1 MENDQKLLALL
12 ERMEKA
18 NRKQVAYARL
28 QFIFS
33 LVTVLCCAALLLFGI
48 KVLPQL
54 EEAVLQTE
62 TVLAN
67 LESVTTELA
76 QSNLSGMV
84 ENVDLLVANVD
95 GLVGTSQAGVEQ
107 AMEKL
112 NAIDFEALNDAIEDL
127 SDVIEPIAKFFNTFK
142 FGS

>member
-1 MENDQKLLALL
+1 MEMDQKLLELM
-12 ERMEKA
+12 ERMAKA

-33 LVTVLCCAALLLFGI
+33 LVAAVCCAALLLSGM
-48 KVLPQL
+48 KVLPKIQ
-54 EEAVLQTE
+54 ETAIQAE
-62 TVLAN
+62 TVLSN
-67 LESVTTELA
+67 LETVTSELA
-76 QSNLSGMV
+76 AADLSGMV
-84 ENVDLLVANVD
+84 ANVDTLVENVD
-95 GLVGTSQAGVEQ
+95 GLVSTSQEGVEQ

-112 NAIDFEALNDAIEDL
+112 NSIDFNALNNAIEDL